1 MNKVMSSMSSK
12 EALGYFY
19 GEDAWNSLGHPR
31 VIQLNDGREAVTWCE
46 SGFRWD
52 PGDERHH
59 NYTIYIKGVDY

>member
-31 VIQLNDGREAVTWCE
+31 VIHLLDGREAITWCE
-46 SGFRWD
+46 GGVWY
-52 PGDERHH
+52 PGDERLHG
-59 NYTIYIKGVDY
+59 YAIYVKGVDY